1 MGEGCGDEGGGIRL
15 VRASASCRA
24 RSEYRRLRCVRR
36 GGSAR
41 RTASARHS
49 GRGSRCRPSAA
60 GCRAAGRWCS
70 RPARSAGGHAA
81 GGEVP
86 AAVESARAR
95 PRSTG
100 RHLEPPADR
109 RPTPRSLL
117 REDYPAAVEAFADRS
132 RLSPIGGTAWSD
144 PKPAF
149 SYASRPPPREPLV
162 RPARRSG
169 PHSNARADSV
179 GSRPKPNGCAPSSA
193 PSGHISRRWSKRLSA
208 STCPPCSCNSTR
220 PARPPTTWPRR
231 WRRRSPTPG
240 CRSHPEFPG
249 LGTRLR
255 ARGLA
260 EIGDDRARLPT
271 PAGSSPTPVLHPSS
285 VRPARSPVSPDVG
298 SRTTASTTPATSGHS
313 RPCTRHPVPRAHHR
327 RRTDHGDWHAAAQR
341 KLCNRMLG
349 QLHHCLQQ
357 HGPFDEQ
364 IAFPTEI
371 PAAA

>member
-1 MGEGCGDEGGGIRL
+1 MTKEAESGSSVHLPHAALGPSIDAFGASVVVGRRAERHPLDTVVEVLDAALQLRAVGRRGGG
-15 VRASASCRA
+15 VR
-24 RSEYRRLRCVRR
+24 VRR
-36 GGSAR
+36 GQRVDTPREGKSL
-41 RTASARHS
+41 
-49 GRGSRCRPSAA
+49 
-60 GCRAAGRWCS
+60 
-70 RPARSAGGHAA
+70 
-81 GGEVP
+81 
-86 AAVESARAR
+86 
-95 PRSTG
+95 PRSKAHVLALAQQDATWN
-100 RHLEPPADR
+100 RRQIADQLR
-109 RPTPRSLL
+109 APCCARTTRP
-117 REDYPAAVEAFADRS
+117 RS
-132 RLSPIGGTAWSD
+132 RLSPIGRGFHRLEERPGPTPSPRSPTRRAHPRESRSSD
-144 PKPAF
+144 PRADPGRTRTRGPT
-149 SYASRPPPREPLV
+149 ASDRDPSRTV
-162 RPARRSG
+162 ARRLPRRVGTSAAAG
-169 PHSNARADSV
+169 RRGFRQALARRARA
-179 GSRPKPNGCAPSSA
+179 
-193 PSGHISRRWSKRLSA
+193 
-208 STCPPCSCNSTR
+208 T
-220 PARPPTTWPRR
+220 PRGLHG
-231 WRRRSPTPG
+231 RRRPGRGGGGGVPPTPG